1 MLTGKN
7 ASWKI
12 RYKILRIKSFK
23 KNIEPHQNVTGFYK
37 KGVEVLNINFKICRI
52 KVKIKR

>member
-12 RYKILRIKSFK
+12 RHKILRIKSYK
-23 KNIEPHQNVTGFYK
+23 KNIEPHQNVTGFYR
-37 KGVEVLNINFKICRI
+37 KGVEVLNELQNL
-52 KVKIKR
+52 